1 MVSETLE
8 GPDGHL
14 ERQGGSLTANDH
26 FYALYWELYDQYIAE
41 GMSGADADAQASE
54 EAAEE
59 AYGERFDYPWE

>member
-1 MVSETLE
+1 M
-8 GPDGHL
+8 
-14 ERQGGSLTANDH
+14 TANDH
-26 FYALYWELYDQYIAE
+26 FHALYWELYDQYIAE